1 MFETTIQFKGKERKF
16 RLGAWVTGEIE
27 KLLKKDVGN
36 IEMFA
41 YIIYFG
47 LIQGEGLR
55 IRYMTEEDLGF
66 DVMDCYDWIDE
77 QGGIASDEVQRV
89 QKLYVAHA
97 ETNVP
102 KNSKATA
109 PKEAKAG
116 KMEAKA
122 TSQAK

>member
-1 MFETTIQFKGKERKF
+1 MIKQNPTMFETNIKFKGKERKF
-16 RLGAWVTGEIE
+16 KLGAWVTGEVE
-27 KLLKKDVGN
+27 KLLRKDIGN

-41 YIIYFG
+41 YVIYFG

-55 IRYMTEEDLGF
+55 IKYMTAEDLGF
-66 DVMDCYDWIDE
+66 DLMDCYDWIDE
-77 QGGIASDEVQRV
+77 QGGVASDEVQRI

-109 PKEAKAG
+109 PKKTI
-116 KMEAKA
+116 KK
-122 TSQAK
+122 